1 MAPVLDSGEET
12 RYDSVTGPPGLGE
25 PRLRPM
31 RLTSEWTSGE
41 PREKGC
47 AMYRKVDEKVIRFL
61 KEVFGVDD
69 VLLEPEV
76 KEKYTHDEVPGLRGE
91 PEAVVRATNTEQVS
105 RLMKFANEEMI
116 PITPRGAGYGLSGG
130 AVPAHGGIVLSLERM
145 DKILEIDK
153 KNLMVT
159 VEPGVITGK
168 IHKAVEA
175 EGLFYPPDPASL
187 DSCSIGGNV
196 AECAGG
202 PRAVKYGVTKDY
214 VCGLEVV
221 LPSGELVETGGKLVK
236 NATGYDLRG
245 LIVGSEGTLAVV
257 TKIILRLIPLP
268 KVTVDLLVAFKEFQS
283 AADTVS
289 AIIERQMLPTALEFM
304 GKDSLAAC
312 EAFLKKP
319 LPFSGVAEA
328 LLLIKLDGNRK
339 EELEAMTATI
349 GEICLEHDAI
359 DVLVADN
366 RPDQDKLWEARRA
379 IIDSLK
385 MRSPVN
391 HMEDVVVPRGR
402 ISEFLSEMK
411 TLEKKYEYPIVCFGH
426 SGDGNVHVNVLK
438 EDRPDDAWRRTI
450 PEMSERIFDIA
461 LSLGGQITGEHGV
474 GLTRRKHLEKA
485 IGPVAVRLTREI
497 KRVFDPNNVLNPGKI
512 LP

>member
-1 MAPVLDSGEET
+1 ME
-12 RYDSVTGPPGLGE
+12 
-25 PRLRPM
+25 
-31 RLTSEWTSGE
+31 
-41 PREKGC
+41 
-47 AMYRKVDEKVIRFL
+47 MYRKVDEKAVGFL
-61 KEVFGVDD
+61 KELFGPDD
-69 VLLEPEV
+69 VLTDPEM
-76 KEKYTHDEVPGLRGE
+76 KEKYSHDEVPGLRGE
-91 PEAVVRATNTEQVS
+91 PEVVVRATNAEQVS
-105 RLMKFANEEMI
+105 KLMKFANEEMI

-130 AVPAHGGIVLSLERM
+130 AVPAYGGVVLSLERM
-145 DKILEIDK
+145 NRILEIDK

-187 DSCSIGGNV
+187 ESCSIGGNV

-214 VCGLEVV
+214 VCGLDVV
-221 LPSGELVETGGKLVK
+221 LPSGEIFETGGKLVK

-245 LIVGSEGTLAVV
+245 LIVGSEGTLGIV
-257 TKIILRLIPLP
+257 TRIILRLIPLP
-268 KVTVDLLVAFKEFQS
+268 KVTVDLLVAFKEFQP

-289 AIIERQMLPTALEFM
+289 AIIEKQILPTALEFM
-304 GKDSLAAC
+304 GRDSLLAC
-312 EAFLKKP
+312 EAYLKKE
-319 LPFSGVAEA
+319 LPFSRLAEA
-328 LLLIKLDGNRK
+328 LLLIKLDGNQK
-339 EELEAMTATI
+339 SDVEALAATI
-349 GEICLEHDAI
+349 GEVCLGHDAI

-366 RPDQDKLWEARRA
+366 RPDQDRLWEARRS

-385 MRSPVN
+385 MRSPVS

-402 ISEFLSEMK
+402 ISEFLAGMK
-411 TLEKKYEYPIVCFGH
+411 SLQEKYQYPIVCFGH

-438 EDRPDDAWRRTI
+438 EDRPDDAWQRTV
-450 PEMSERIFDIA
+450 PEISAKIFDIA

-474 GLTRRKHLEKA
+474 GLTRKKHLERA
-485 IGPVAVRLTREI
+485 IGPVAVRLTRDI
-497 KRVFDPNNVLNPGKI
+497 KRVFDPNNILNPGKI